1 MSSEFRNGVA
11 FTIAITAFAFVVI
24 AMVVGNNNNIP
35 IAEPSADVVGTYKE
49 CDIIRWTNNQLAEYK
64 YFLYCEKNK

>member
-1 MSSEFRNGVA
+1 MVSHLLLPSRHLL
-11 FTIAITAFAFVVI
+11 VVI
-24 AMVVGNNNNIP
+24 AMVVGNNNIP